1 MYLNE
6 LFLLSIIDLNNIGV
20 TNRFEPAYL
29 SIILKMTRPIILKV
43 FELVKNSIFY
53 FQTLTNAFRRLDT
66 DLDGVITIHYEQ
78 FLGMVFNLKT

>member
-20 TNRFEPAYL
+20 TNHFELAYL
-29 SIILKMTRPIILKV
+29 SIILKMTCPIILKV
-43 FELVKNSIFY
+43 FERVKNNIFY